1 LIESPNQ
8 PGRGDAHPDPA
19 AVTPPPTFSI
29 TIDIAGL
36 LQAQARTLEALGLG
50 DFEGSVALRE
60 NPRVEPMFGLIARS
74 IQGSVEF
81 LELPHLRILVLLSQE
96 NAMTVAELSSLVKV
110 EGRPLAALLDMME
123 ASGWIVGGS
132 PVRALDDTIVISPQG
147 KNVIQSMTERRQ
159 RDIDKIMARMSEA
172 DRAAVAT
179 AFSSFAAAAGEPP
192 VKKPQT

>member
-1 LIESPNQ
+1 
-8 PGRGDAHPDPA
+8 
-19 AVTPPPTFSI
+19 
-29 TIDIAGL
+29 
-36 LQAQARTLEALGLG
+36 
-50 DFEGSVALRE
+50 
-60 NPRVEPMFGLIARS
+60 MFGLIARS